1 MGVSKASEAKSSSRK
16 RKNELEKGQDKSEVL
31 PVKKELEYTVK
42 PSTVKGKKKKPSK
55 VKEKPL
61 QENVISSSLKQEAAD
76 GKGLGF
82 SLWNGIQAEEGAA
95 PGLEEIKAT
104 CPQGPAV
111 GLEGSSRSQE
121 KSQRTGPAVGEQLL
135 ETQNGIGVPSEGVAG
150 GVASPSGEPLE
161 RDVGLTAVRE
171 SEEKE
176 LDPPIPQQ
184 EEDSQAPKRKRGKKQ
199 EENKQENGLKRKRGK
214 KQDENKQEKGLKRKG
229 GKKQEKN
236 MQKMGLKRKRGRKDK
251 FEDLMNGIEEEEGDE
266 GRNWEGEQGRAKRQ
280 RSNSSQGWDD
290 GEKKQ
295 EKGKV
300 KKHRMGK
307 AKRVEKVGK
316 RKMKKEKLL
325 EEEQEMEKDKEG
337 EERVG
342 GEEEVGKGSGDGKG
356 IKEEEVVEKGEEGL
370 GETRST
376 GMGQEVKVDKDEGKG
391 DIPGKE
397 KKRKNKK
404 IKPEGETK
412 ETKSEEEETPGKTG
426 KRKSKE
432 GVEKNEEEKNN
443 KKTKKQKEEEKEAE
457 NKWKW
462 WEEEKKEDGV
472 KWMQLEH
479 RGPYF
484 VPPYEPLPEDV
495 QFYYDGKPLKLSL
508 ATEEIATFYAKM
520 LDHEYTTKEIFQNNF
535 FHDWRKEMTSEEQ
548 EIIKDLGKCDFGE
561 IHKYF
566 VDKNEA
572 RKVLP
577 KEEKQK
583 LKEEADKI
591 QEEYGYCILDGHRE
605 KIGNFKTEP
614 PGLFR
619 GRGEHPKMGMLKK
632 RIMPEDVIINCSKD
646 SKIPEPP
653 EGHKWKEVRFDNTV
667 TWLAS
672 WTENIQNTL
681 KYIMLNPS
689 SKLKGEKDWQKYEV
703 ARRLK
708 DVVHT
713 IRAQYRKDWKSKEI
727 KKRQRAVALYFI
739 DKLALRAGN
748 EKEEGETA
756 DTVGCCSLRVE
767 HIQLHPQLDGQ
778 EHVVEFDFLG
788 KDSIRYYNKVSVEKP
803 VFKNLQL
810 FMKNKDPTDDLFDH
824 LNTTFLNKHL
834 QHLMDGLT
842 AKVFRTYNASITLQE
857 QLKALTNPE
866 DNIAGKLLSYNR
878 ANRAV
883 AILCN
888 HQRSIPKTFARSMQ
902 VLQEKIDAKKKQV
915 EEAQEEVKKAEDEFK
930 DTKDAKAELNVEKK
944 KKLLKRLEEQLAK
957 MNIQA
962 TDKEENKQIAL
973 GTSKLNYLDPRITVA
988 WCKKFGIPIER
999 IYNKTQREKFAWA
1012 IDMAGE
1018 DFEF

>member
-1 MGVSKASEAKSSSRK
+1 K
-16 RKNELEKGQDKSEVL
+16 RKNELEKEQDKPKLL
-31 PVKKELEYTVK
+31 PVKKKKKELECTAEVPTPALCIGVTL
-42 PSTVKGKKKKPSK
+42 PSMVKGKKKKPSK

-61 QENVISSSLKQEAAD
+61 QENIISRIS
-76 GKGLGF
+76 GF
-82 SLWNGIQAEEGAA
+82 LVAS
-95 PGLEEIKAT
+95 
-104 CPQGPAV
+104 
-111 GLEGSSRSQE
+111 
-121 KSQRTGPAVGEQLL
+121 
-135 ETQNGIGVPSEGVAG
+135 VPSEGDAG
-150 GVASPSGEPLE
+150 GVASPSGDPLE
-161 RDVGLTAVRE
+161 RDVGLTAVRKN
-171 SEEKE
+171 EEKE
-176 LDPPIPQQ
+176 LDAPIPQQ

-199 EENKQENGLKRKRGK
+199 EENKQERGLKGKREK
-214 KQDENKQEKGLKRKG
+214 KQEENKQEKGLK
-229 GKKQEKN
+229 GKRWEKQEEK
-236 MQKMGLKRKRGRKDK
+236 GLKRKRGRRDK
-251 FEDLMNGIEEEEGDE
+251 FEDLMDGIEEEEGDE
-266 GRNWEGEQGRAKRQ
+266 GRNWEEGQGRAKKW

-290 GEKKQ
+290 GKKREKGKAKKHK
-295 EKGKV
+295 KGKV
-300 KKHRMGK
+300 KG
-307 AKRVEKVGK
+307 VEKVGK
-316 RKMKKEKLL
+316 RKIKKEKLL
-325 EEEQEMEKDKEG
+325 EEEQEMEEDEEG
-337 EERVG
+337 EKGVG
-342 GEEEVGKGSGDGKG
+342 GEEEERVGKGNGDGKG
-356 IKEEEVVEKGEEGL
+356 IKEEEVDEKGEEGL
-370 GETRST
+370 GETGSA
-376 GMGQEVKVDKDEGKG
+376 GMGQEVKEEDEGKG
-391 DIPGKE
+391 DVPGKE
-397 KKRKNKK
+397 KKQKNKK
-404 IKPEGETK
+404 KNPEKEKK
-412 ETKSEEEETPGKTG
+412 ETEEKSEEEETPGETG
-426 KRKSKE
+426 KIKSKE
-432 GVEKNEEEKNN
+432 GEEKKKEKKN

-484 VPPYEPLPEDV
+484 VPLYEPLPEDV
-495 QFYYDGKPLKLSL
+495 QFYYDGT
-508 ATEEIATFYAKM
+508 A
-520 LDHEYTTKEIFQNNF
+520 
-535 FHDWRKEMTSEEQ
+535 EMTSEEQ
-548 EIIKDLGKCDFGE
+548 EIIQDLDKCDFRE

-572 RKVLP
+572 RKALS

-632 RIMPEDVIINCSKD
+632 RIMPEDVTINCSRD

-689 SKLKGEKDWQKYEV
+689 SKLKGEKDWEKYEV

-708 DVVHT
+708 GVVHT
-713 IRAQYRKDWKSKEI
+713 IRAQYRKDWKSKEM

-810 FMKNKDPTDDLFDH
+810 FMKDKDPTDDLFD
-824 LNTTFLNKHL
+824 
-834 QHLMDGLT
+834 QLT
-842 AKVFRTYNASITLQE
+842 E
-857 QLKALTNPE
+857 QLKALTNSE
-866 DNIAGKLLSYNR
+866 DNVAGKLLSYNR

-888 HQRSIPKTFARSMQ
+888 HQRSVPKTFARSMQ
-902 VLQEKIDAKKKQV
+902 ILQEKIDAKKKQV
-915 EEAQEEVKKAEDEFK
+915 EEAQEEVKKAEDEFE
-930 DTKDAKAELNVEKK
+930 DTKDAKAKANVEKK

-957 MNIQA
+957 LNR
-962 TDKEENKQIAL
+962 TSHLKPYLFPGFLHLAL
-973 GTSKLNYLDPRITVA
+973 AQFLYPEQELN
-988 WCKKFGIPIER
+988 
-999 IYNKTQREKFAWA
+999 
-1012 IDMAGE
+1012 
-1018 DFEF
+1018 

>member
-1 MGVSKASEAKSSSRK
+1 M
-16 RKNELEKGQDKSEVL
+16 D
-31 PVKKELEYTVK
+31 
-42 PSTVKGKKKKPSK
+42 
-55 VKEKPL
+55 
-61 QENVISSSLKQEAAD
+61 
-76 GKGLGF
+76 
-82 SLWNGIQAEEGAA
+82 
-95 PGLEEIKAT
+95 
-104 CPQGPAV
+104 
-111 GLEGSSRSQE
+111 
-121 KSQRTGPAVGEQLL
+121 
-135 ETQNGIGVPSEGVAG
+135 
-150 GVASPSGEPLE
+150 
-161 RDVGLTAVRE
+161 
-171 SEEKE
+171 
-176 LDPPIPQQ
+176 
-184 EEDSQAPKRKRGKKQ
+184 
-199 EENKQENGLKRKRGK
+199 
-214 KQDENKQEKGLKRKG
+214 
-229 GKKQEKN
+229 
-236 MQKMGLKRKRGRKDK
+236 
-251 FEDLMNGIEEEEGDE
+251 GIEEEEGDE
-266 GRNWEGEQGRAKRQ
+266 GRNWEGGQGRAKKR
-280 RSNSSQGWDD
+280 RNSSQGWDD

-295 EKGKV
+295 EKGKA
-300 KKHRMGK
+300 KKHRKGK
-307 AKRVEKVGK
+307 VKGVEEVGK
-316 RKMKKEKLL
+316 RKIKKEKLL
-325 EEEQEMEKDKEG
+325 EEEQEMEKG
-337 EERVG
+337 EER
-342 GEEEVGKGSGDGKG
+342 VGKGSGDGKG
-356 IKEEEVVEKGEEGL
+356 IKKEEEVDEKEEEGL
-370 GETRST
+370 GETGSA
-376 GMGQEVKVDKDEGKG
+376 GMVKEEEDEGKG
-391 DIPGKE
+391 DAPVKE
-397 KKRKNKK
+397 KKKK
-404 IKPEGETK
+404 KPEGDTK
-412 ETKSEEEETPGKTG
+412 ETEKKSEEDETPGKTE

-432 GVEKNEEEKNN
+432 GEEKKEKNN

-457 NKWKW
+457 KKWKW

-484 VPPYEPLPEDV
+484 VPLYEPLPEDV

-548 EIIKDLGKCDFGE
+548 EIIKELDKCDFRE

-572 RKVLP
+572 RKALP

-632 RIMPEDVIINCSKD
+632 RVMPEDVIINCSRD

-672 WTENIQNTL
+672 WTENIQNTF

-689 SKLKGEKDWQKYEV
+689 SKLKGEKDWEKYEV

-708 DVVHT
+708 GVVHT
-713 IRAQYRKDWKSKEI
+713 IRAQYRRDWKSKEI
-727 KKRQRAVALYFI
+727 KERQRAVALYFI

-756 DTVGCCSLRVE
+756 DTVGCCSLRVQ

-788 KDSIRYYNKVSVEKP
+788 KDSIRYYNRVSVEKQ

-810 FMKNKDPTDDLFDH
+810 FMKNKEPTDDLFDQ
-824 LNTTFLNKHL
+824 LTTNFLNKHL

-866 DNIAGKLLSYNR
+866 DSVAGKLLSYNR

-888 HQRSIPKTFARSMQ
+888 HQRSVPKTFARSMQ
-902 VLQEKIDAKKKQV
+902 ALQEKIDAKKKQV
-915 EEAQEEVKKAEDEFK
+915 EEAEEEVKKAEDECK
-930 DTKDAKAELNVEKK
+930 GTGDAKAEANVEKK

-957 MNIQA
+957 LNVQA

-973 GTSKLNYLDPRITVA
+973 GTSKLNYLDPRISVA
-988 WCKKFGIPIER
+988 W
-999 IYNKTQREKFAWA
+999 
-1012 IDMAGE
+1012 
-1018 DFEF
+1018 

>member
-1 MGVSKASEAKSSSRK
+1 MGVSKASEVKSSRK
-16 RKNELEKGQDKSEVL
+16 RKNDLENGQDK
-31 PVKKELEYTVK
+31 PKELECTEK
-42 PSTVKGKKKKPSK
+42 PSTVKGKKKEKSK
-55 VKEKPL
+55 AKEKPL
-61 QENVISSSLKQEAAD
+61 QENIISSSLEQEAVD
-76 GKGLGF
+76 GNSLGS

-95 PGLEEIKAT
+95 PSEETKAT
-104 CPQGPAV
+104 SPQGPAV
-111 GLEGSSRSQE
+111 GLEGPSRSQDQ
-121 KSQRTGPAVGEQLL
+121 SQGTGPAVGEQHL

-150 GVASPSGEPLE
+150 GVASPSGDPLE

-171 SEEKE
+171 SEEKQ

-184 EEDSQAPKRKRGKKQ
+184 EEDSQAPERKRGKKQ
-199 EENKQENGLKRKRGK
+199 EENKQERGFKRKGGRK
-214 KQDENKQEKGLKRKG
+214 HEKNKQGKGLKRKG
-229 GKKQEKN
+229 GKKHENNKQE
-236 MQKMGLKRKRGRKDK
+236 MRLKRKRGRKDK
-251 FEDLMNGIEEEEGDE
+251 FEDLMDGIEEEDE
-266 GRNWEGEQGRAKRQ
+266 GRNWEGGWGRAKKQ
-280 RSNSSQGWDD
+280 RSNSSQGWDE
-290 GEKKQ
+290 GKRKR
-295 EKGKV
+295 EKGKA
-300 KKHRMGK
+300 KKPSRGK
-307 AKRVEKVGK
+307 VKRVEKVGK
-316 RKMKKEKLL
+316 RKIKKEKLL
-325 EEEQEMEKDKEG
+325 KEEQEMEKDEEG
-337 EERVG
+337 EKGVG
-342 GEEEVGKGSGDGKG
+342 SEEQRVGKGSGSGKG
-356 IKEEEVVEKGEEGL
+356 VEKEEEVDEKGNEGL
-370 GETRST
+370 GEGRSSE
-376 GMGQEVKVDKDEGKG
+376 MGQEVKEEKDEGKG
-391 DIPGKE
+391 DTQVEE
-397 KKRKNKK
+397 KKKK
-404 IKPEGETK
+404 KKKKKPEVETEEMEK
-412 ETKSEEEETPGKTG
+412 KSEEEETPGKTG

-432 GVEKNEEEKNN
+432 GEEKKEEEKNN

-462 WEEEKKEDGV
+462 WEEEKKEDGI

-484 VPPYEPLPEDV
+484 VPPYEPLPKDV

-548 EIIKDLGKCDFGE
+548 EIIKDLDKCDFGE

-572 RKVLP
+572 RKALP

-632 RIMPEDVIINCSKD
+632 RIMPEDVVINCSKD

-810 FMKNKDPTDDLFDH
+810 FMKNKDPSDDLFEH

-834 QHLMDGLT
+834 QDLMDGLT

-866 DNIAGKLLSYNR
+866 DNVAGKLLSYNR

-930 DTKDAKAELNVEKK
+930 DTKEAKAEVNVEKK
-944 KKLLKRLEEQLAK
+944 KKLLKRLEEQLAR

-988 WCKKFGIPIER
+988 WCKKFGIPIEKV
-999 IYNKTQREKFAWA
+999 YNKTQREKFAWA

>member
-1 MGVSKASEAKSSSRK
+1 MDGV
-16 RKNELEKGQDKSEVL
+16 
-31 PVKKELEYTVK
+31 
-42 PSTVKGKKKKPSK
+42 
-55 VKEKPL
+55 
-61 QENVISSSLKQEAAD
+61 
-76 GKGLGF
+76 
-82 SLWNGIQAEEGAA
+82 
-95 PGLEEIKAT
+95 
-104 CPQGPAV
+104 
-111 GLEGSSRSQE
+111 
-121 KSQRTGPAVGEQLL
+121 
-135 ETQNGIGVPSEGVAG
+135 
-150 GVASPSGEPLE
+150 
-161 RDVGLTAVRE
+161 
-171 SEEKE
+171 
-176 LDPPIPQQ
+176 
-184 EEDSQAPKRKRGKKQ
+184 
-199 EENKQENGLKRKRGK
+199 
-214 KQDENKQEKGLKRKG
+214 
-229 GKKQEKN
+229 
-236 MQKMGLKRKRGRKDK
+236 
-251 FEDLMNGIEEEEGDE
+251 EEEEGDE
-266 GRNWEGEQGRAKRQ
+266 GRNWEGEQGRAKIQ
-280 RSNSSQGWDD
+280 RSSSSQGWED
-290 GEKKQ
+290 GEKKR
-295 EKGKV
+295 EKGKAKES
-300 KKHRMGK
+300 KKGK
-307 AKRVEKVGK
+307 GVRKVGK
-316 RKMKKEKLL
+316 RKMKENLL
-325 EEEQEMEKDKEG
+325 QEEQEMEKDKEG
-337 EERVG
+337 EEGVR
-342 GEEEVGKGSGDGKG
+342 GEEEERVGEGSEDGKG
-356 IKEEEVVEKGEEGL
+356 IKEEEEVGEEEEEGL
-370 GETRST
+370 GETGSA
-376 GMGQEVKVDKDEGKG
+376 GMGQEVKKEEEERKG
-391 DIPGKE
+391 DVPEKE
-397 KKRKNKK
+397 KWKNKEE
-404 IKPEGETK
+404 PEVETK
-412 ETKSEEEETPGKTG
+412 EMEKKSEEEETPGKTG
-426 KRKSKE
+426 EGKSKE
-432 GVEKNEEEKNN
+432 GEEKKKEEKRN
-443 KKTKKQKEEEKEAE
+443 KKTKKQKEEEKEAK

-484 VPPYEPLPEDV
+484 VPLYEPLPEGV
-495 QFYYDGKPLKLSL
+495 RFYYDGKPLKLSL

-548 EIIKDLGKCDFGE
+548 EIIKDLDKCDFRE

-572 RKVLP
+572 RKALP

-632 RIMPEDVIINCSKD
+632 RIMPEDVTINCSRD

-653 EGHKWKEVRFDNTV
+653 EGHKWKEVRCDNTV

-727 KKRQRAVALYFI
+727 KKQQRAVALYFI

-767 HIQLHPQLDGQ
+767 HIQLHAQLDGQ

-810 FMKNKDPTDDLFDH
+810 FMKNKDPTDDLFDQ
-824 LNTTFLNKHL
+824 LTTTFLNKHL

-866 DNIAGKLLSYNR
+866 DNVAGKLLSYNR

-888 HQRSIPKTFARSMQ
+888 HQRSVPKTFARSMQ

-930 DTKDAKAELNVEKK
+930 ETKDAKAELNVEKK
-944 KKLLKRLEEQLAK
+944 TKLLKRLEEQLAK
-957 MNIQA
+957 LNVQA

-973 GTSKLNYLDPRITVA
+973 GTSKLNYLDPRISVA
-988 WCKKFGIPIER
+988 W
-999 IYNKTQREKFAWA
+999 
-1012 IDMAGE
+1012 
-1018 DFEF
+1018 

>member
-1 MGVSKASEAKSSSRK
+1 MPC
-16 RKNELEKGQDKSEVL
+16 LECLDPG
-31 PVKKELEYTVK
+31 T
-42 PSTVKGKKKKPSK
+42 
-55 VKEKPL
+55 
-61 QENVISSSLKQEAAD
+61 
-76 GKGLGF
+76 
-82 SLWNGIQAEEGAA
+82 EEG
-95 PGLEEIKAT
+95 
-104 CPQGPAV
+104 
-111 GLEGSSRSQE
+111 
-121 KSQRTGPAVGEQLL
+121 
-135 ETQNGIGVPSEGVAG
+135 
-150 GVASPSGEPLE
+150 
-161 RDVGLTAVRE
+161 
-171 SEEKE
+171 
-176 LDPPIPQQ
+176 
-184 EEDSQAPKRKRGKKQ
+184 
-199 EENKQENGLKRKRGK
+199 
-214 KQDENKQEKGLKRKG
+214 
-229 GKKQEKN
+229 
-236 MQKMGLKRKRGRKDK
+236 GR
-251 FEDLMNGIEEEEGDE
+251 
-266 GRNWEGEQGRAKRQ
+266 
-280 RSNSSQGWDD
+280 
-290 GEKKQ
+290 
-295 EKGKV
+295 
-300 KKHRMGK
+300 
-307 AKRVEKVGK
+307 
-316 RKMKKEKLL
+316 
-325 EEEQEMEKDKEG
+325 
-337 EERVG
+337 
-342 GEEEVGKGSGDGKG
+342 
-356 IKEEEVVEKGEEGL
+356 
-370 GETRST
+370 
-376 GMGQEVKVDKDEGKG
+376 
-391 DIPGKE
+391 
-397 KKRKNKK
+397 
-404 IKPEGETK
+404 
-412 ETKSEEEETPGKTG
+412 
-426 KRKSKE
+426 
-432 GVEKNEEEKNN
+432 
-443 KKTKKQKEEEKEAE
+443 
-457 NKWKW
+457 

-548 EIIKDLGKCDFGE
+548 ELIKDLDKCDFRE

-566 VDKNEA
+566 VEKNEA
-572 RKVLP
+572 RKALP

-632 RIMPEDVIINCSKD
+632 RIMPEDVVINCSRD

-653 EGHKWKEVRFDNTV
+653 EGHRWKEVRFDNTV

-708 DVVHT
+708 DVVHE

-788 KDSIRYYNKVSVEKP
+788 KDSIRYYNKVSVERP

-810 FMKNKDPTDDLFDH
+810 FMKNKDPTDDLFDQLTPPSAPGASLLPCVPAEELDSCSFPPPTH
-824 LNTTFLNKHL
+824 PLGLFLAWERLPTFGKFLETHFLNKHL
-834 QHLMDGLT
+834 QDLMDGLT

-866 DNIAGKLLSYNR
+866 DNVAGKLLSYNR

-888 HQRSIPKTFARSMQ
+888 HQRSIPKTFAKSMQ
-902 VLQEKIDAKKKQV
+902 FLQEKIDAKKKQV
-915 EEAQEEVKKAEDEFK
+915 EEAQEEVKKAEDEFE
-930 DTKDAKAELNVEKK
+930 DTKDAKAEANVERK
-944 KKLLKRLEEQLAK
+944 KKLLKRLEEQLARL
-957 MNIQA
+957 NVQA

-973 GTSKLNYLDPRITVA
+973 GTSKLNYLDPRISVA
-988 WCKKFGIPIER
+988 WDTFRYPRLLQAPSSLALDTCRDAVERTLLGNWSPLVSCGLHRCKKFGIPIEK

>member
-1 MGVSKASEAKSSSRK
+1 CSR
-16 RKNELEKGQDKSEVL
+16 
-31 PVKKELEYTVK
+31 
-42 PSTVKGKKKKPSK
+42 
-55 VKEKPL
+55 
-61 QENVISSSLKQEAAD
+61 
-76 GKGLGF
+76 
-82 SLWNGIQAEEGAA
+82 
-95 PGLEEIKAT
+95 
-104 CPQGPAV
+104 
-111 GLEGSSRSQE
+111 
-121 KSQRTGPAVGEQLL
+121 
-135 ETQNGIGVPSEGVAG
+135 
-150 GVASPSGEPLE
+150 
-161 RDVGLTAVRE
+161 
-171 SEEKE
+171 
-176 LDPPIPQQ
+176 
-184 EEDSQAPKRKRGKKQ
+184 
-199 EENKQENGLKRKRGK
+199 
-214 KQDENKQEKGLKRKG
+214 
-229 GKKQEKN
+229 
-236 MQKMGLKRKRGRKDK
+236 
-251 FEDLMNGIEEEEGDE
+251 
-266 GRNWEGEQGRAKRQ
+266 
-280 RSNSSQGWDD
+280 
-290 GEKKQ
+290 
-295 EKGKV
+295 
-300 KKHRMGK
+300 
-307 AKRVEKVGK
+307 
-316 RKMKKEKLL
+316 
-325 EEEQEMEKDKEG
+325 
-337 EERVG
+337 
-342 GEEEVGKGSGDGKG
+342 
-356 IKEEEVVEKGEEGL
+356 
-370 GETRST
+370 
-376 GMGQEVKVDKDEGKG
+376 
-391 DIPGKE
+391 
-397 KKRKNKK
+397 
-404 IKPEGETK
+404 
-412 ETKSEEEETPGKTG
+412 
-426 KRKSKE
+426 
-432 GVEKNEEEKNN
+432 
-443 KKTKKQKEEEKEAE
+443 
-457 NKWKW
+457 

-484 VPPYEPLPEDV
+484 VPLYEPLPEDV
-495 QFYYDGKPLKLSL
+495 QFYYDGSPTLELALFFQRTGIWISIPFSKDRHKQQLHVELVLPPGFSQPLSPLS
-508 ATEEIATFYAKM
+508 
-520 LDHEYTTKEIFQNNF
+520 Q
-535 FHDWRKEMTSEEQ
+535 EMTSEEQ
-548 EIIKDLGKCDFGE
+548 EIIKDLDKCDFRE

-572 RKVLP
+572 RKALP

-632 RIMPEDVIINCSKD
+632 RIMPEDVIINCSRD

-653 EGHKWKEVRFDNTV
+653 EGHKWKEVRCDNTV

-672 WTENIQNTL
+672 WTENVQNTL

-713 IRAQYRKDWKSKEI
+713 IRAQYRRDWKSKEI
-727 KKRQRAVALYFI
+727 KKQQRAVALYFI

-778 EHVVEFDFLG
+778 EHVVELDFLG

-803 VFKNLQL
+803 VFRNLQL
-810 FMKNKDPTDDLFDH
+810 FMKNKDPADDLFDQ
-824 LNTTFLNKHL
+824 LTTTFLNKYL

-866 DNIAGKLLSYNR
+866 DNVAGKLLSYNR

-888 HQRSIPKTFARSMQ
+888 HQRSVPKTFARSME

-915 EEAQEEVKKAEDEFK
+915 EEAQEEVRKAEEEFK
-930 DTKDAKAELNVEKK
+930 ETKDAKAEANVEKK

-957 MNIQA
+957 LNIQA

-973 GTSKLNYLDPRITVA
+973 GTSKLNYLDPRISVA
-988 WCKKFGIPIER
+988 WCKKFGIPIEK